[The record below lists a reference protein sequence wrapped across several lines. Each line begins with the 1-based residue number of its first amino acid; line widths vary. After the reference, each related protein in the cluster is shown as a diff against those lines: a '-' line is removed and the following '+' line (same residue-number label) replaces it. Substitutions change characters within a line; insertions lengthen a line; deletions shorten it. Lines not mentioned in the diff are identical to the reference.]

1 MLVVVLSLAF
11 LQVQTIKEII
21 SMKKDLN
28 HFDKELFKNEYEPEA
43 QLLLANST
51 ESWKFKNNERGW
63 KS

>member
-1 MLVVVLSLAF
+1 
-11 LQVQTIKEII
+11 
-21 SMKKDLN
+21 MKKDLN

-63 KS
+63 KPWDIF